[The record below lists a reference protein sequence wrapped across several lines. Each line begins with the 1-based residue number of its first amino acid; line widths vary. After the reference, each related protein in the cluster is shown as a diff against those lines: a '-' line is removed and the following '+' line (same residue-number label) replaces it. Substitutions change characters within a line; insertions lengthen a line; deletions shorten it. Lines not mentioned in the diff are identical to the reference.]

1 MFHWHENCDGRET
14 LNSEKFFLFKIMLKL
29 EVKEIRFSQLCLNK
43 KRTRCIIEIKLYF
56 SFLFSFHIFNMVDWQ
71 WWWSFL
77 FIFFWTGHGKKHT
90 KKLNRTKKK
99 ITIGFIV
106 SHLEQWTKKK
116 LKSTAKKNYTHNN
129 FHDDWYFPNEYARIR
144 NNSCFF
150 FVYNSFI
157 HVLCVPSGFFVVSLF
172 WN

>member
-1 MFHWHENCDGRET
+1 
-14 LNSEKFFLFKIMLKL
+14 MLKL
-29 EVKEIRFSQLCLNK
+29 EVKEIIFSQLCFNK

-56 SFLFSFHIFNMVDWQ
+56 SFLFSLHVFNMVDWQ

-99 ITIGFIV
+99 DNYRFYCFPP
-106 SHLEQWTKKK
+106 WAMNKKK

-150 FVYNSFI
+150 LFTIHLYMFCVCLQVFSLYRFFEIKLVTVFMFI
-157 HVLCVPSGFFVVSLF
+157 SNFI
-172 WN
+172 